1 MSSQQVDDI
10 TDISL
15 HLFTY
20 YRSSCSG
27 RLRIALALKSIPYK
41 STYVNL
47 IANSQH
53 ETNYTSI
60 NPSHSVPTVE
70 VTTRNRTFR
79 ITQSVA
85 ALEYIEEA
93 FSNTPRLLPPLSSSQ
108 ARATVRALVGIIA
121 ADIQPPTNLRII
133 NRVRKSATAAQEDP
147 TEAVNRWVK
156 DIVTEGLLSYETIC
170 KSVAGKYSVGD
181 DISMADCCLVPAI
194 WGAERFGVTLDQMP
208 TIKRIYEELSQ
219 MEQVIRSH
227 WKNQQD
233 TPEEL
238 RH

>member
-1 MSSQQVDDI
+1 MSGQQVDGT
-10 TDISL
+10 TDVSL
-15 HLFTY
+15 RLFTY

-27 RLRIALALKSIPYK
+27 RLRIALALKRIPYT
-41 STYVNL
+41 STYINL

-70 VTTRNRTFR
+70 VTTGDSTFR

-85 ALEYIEEA
+85 ALEYLEEA
-93 FSNTPRLLPPLSSSQ
+93 FPNTIRLLPPLSSTQ
-108 ARATVRALVGIIA
+108 ARATVRTLVEIIA

-156 DIVTEGLLSYETIC
+156 EIVTEGLLSYETIC
-170 KSVAGKYSVGD
+170 KNVAGKYSVGD

-208 TIKRIYEELSQ
+208 TVKRIYEELSQ
-219 MEQVIRSH
+219 MEEVMRSH
-227 WKNQQD
+227 WKNQED
-233 TPEEL
+233 TPEGL